1 MTALDDAPPP
11 PPADAMDSLE
21 TLRAYLWKVHHVTVG
36 DDDPILMLHTIH
48 KVALEETRRLLEA
61 ERALWNETIARS
73 RASFVDEMRLVIGD
87 FQKEALTDAVR
98 ERLATLQQTQGLAEA
113 TQTRF
118 SRNLRAQAV
127 LSLLNWLAVACAIG
141 LLATIAL

>member
-21 TLRAYLWKVHHVTVG
+21 SLRAYLWRVHKVTVG

-48 KVALEETRRLLEA
+48 KVALEETRRLLA
-61 ERALWNETIARS
+61 EERQLWATVVS
-73 RASFVDEMRLVIGD
+73 KSGASFVDEMRLVIGD

-98 ERLATLQQTQGLAEA
+98 ERLATLQSSQELAEA
-113 TQTRF
+113 TQSGF
-118 SRNLRAQAV
+118 ARNLRSQV
-127 LSLLNWLAVACAIG
+127 FLTLLNYLAVACTVG
-141 LLATIAL
+141 LLALVAH